1 MPHSAQLQ
9 TLQKDVLFYLSGFIY
24 CITVVCVLGFVSF
37 IVLVYIYVY
46 IDISVVK
53 NKELQTVF
61 PCF

>member
-1 MPHSAQLQ
+1 MPHSAPLQ

-46 IDISVVK
+46 IDISAVK
-53 NKELQTVF
+53 NIIFHQKDRR
-61 PCF
+61 